1 MGPPGL
7 GTVGDGFQGE
17 VGGMGRAAV
26 ASQRPGSGLAGSP
39 LTKEEMRGNWG
50 QWKSLS

>member
-17 VGGMGRAAV
+17 VGGMGRAVV
-26 ASQRPGSGLAGSP
+26 ASRPGSGLAGSL
-39 LTKEEMRGNWG
+39 LTKEEMRGKWG